1 MSTIGESVDVAA
13 TLSDDVIGSDE
24 ANVEE
29 GNSVKE
35 SEASKEDVDVGDS
48 VKDSEVSEESV
59 GVSLVSVDAAFAPSS
74 KVVSVDEAGE
84 DVVDA
89 CCALDSV
96 NEVSDSR
103 LTAVVLV
110 KSLAEDPVVVVA
122 SLE

>member
-13 TLSDDVIGSDE
+13 TLSDDAIESDE

-35 SEASKEDVDVGDS
+35 SEASEEDVDVGDS

-59 GVSLVSVDAAFAPSS
+59 DVSLVSVDATFAPSS

-96 NEVSDSR
+96 NDVSDSR

-110 KSLAEDPVVVVA
+110 KSPAEDPVAVVA

>member
-35 SEASKEDVDVGDS
+35 SEASEEDVDVGDS
-48 VKDSEVSEESV
+48 VKDSEVSGESV
-59 GVSLVSVDAAFAPSS
+59 DVSLVSVDAAFAPSS

-84 DVVDA
+84 DAVDA

-103 LTAVVLV
+103 LSAVVLV

>member
-35 SEASKEDVDVGDS
+35 SEASD
-48 VKDSEVSEESV
+48 ESV
-59 GVSLVSVDAAFAPSS
+59 DVSLVSVDAAFAPSS
-74 KVVSVDEAGE
+74 KVVSVDEAGK

-89 CCALDSV
+89 CALDSV
-96 NEVSDSR
+96 NEISDSR

-110 KSLAEDPVVVVA
+110 KSPADDPVVVVA